1 MVRHPSTTV
10 LVKLY
15 GLQHG
20 NCNPVESENISMS
33 GENNIYY
40 IDMIFTHGFI
50 RCEKP
55 FHDLFLT
62 NVNQSE
68 SKRFFHTCENR
79 FVQSAGACFYILAN
93 SFTTGKIFG
102 EDFLA

>member
-55 FHDLFLT
+55 FNDLFLT
-62 NVNQSE
+62 NVNQSQ
-68 SKRFFHTCENR
+68 SRNDFFTRAKTVSSNQGEP
-79 FVQSAGACFYILAN
+79 V
-93 SFTTGKIFG
+93 FTYQRIRSRP
-102 EDFLA
+102 

>member
-1 MVRHPSTTV
+1 MVRHPSTAT
-10 LVKLY
+10 LAKLY

-33 GENNIYY
+33 GENIYY
-40 IDMIFTHGFI
+40 IDMIFTHAFI
-50 RCEKP
+50 RSEKP

-68 SKRFFHTCENR
+68 SRNDFYTCVNR
-79 FVQSAGACFYILAN
+79 FVQSARACFYISAN
-93 SFTTGKIFG
+93 SFTIGKIFG
-102 EDFLA
+102 EDLSS